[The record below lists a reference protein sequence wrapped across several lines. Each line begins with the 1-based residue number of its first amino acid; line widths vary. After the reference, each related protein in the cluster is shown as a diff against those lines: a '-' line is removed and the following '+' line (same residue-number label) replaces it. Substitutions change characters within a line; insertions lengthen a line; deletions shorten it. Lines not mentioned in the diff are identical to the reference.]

1 MVFFFFFN
9 DRGFDIAN
17 HFVEWTMDY
26 TLKEPPY
33 FYLRPEDFP
42 TREQQLHFIR
52 AYLDKFPA
60 GSGDSS
66 NGVCNAKEEEEIL
79 KEVLR

>member
-1 MVFFFFFN
+1 MYFFHT

-26 TLKEPPY
+26 TVSEPPY
-33 FYLRPEDFP
+33 FYLRPQDFP

-52 AYLDKFPA
+52 AYLRKFSA
-60 GSGDSS
+60 ESGDSS
-66 NGVCNAKEEEEIL
+66 NVVCSAKEEEEIL